1 MAFEKCILIVYI
13 VYFQD
18 DIVQRCYWDS
28 GRWYDLRREWDTAPP
43 DVSLQ
48 SVLDSPEKGRWPR
61 CLSELVNYVA
71 ELCPNAI
78 QGARLEVITRL
89 AQITPVD
96 LGGKA
101 TQSNDSDSKL
111 DQWHIYSMFACS
123 CPPEDSSDGGIQSV
137 KDLLRLVFPYLKSGN
152 DGQIVSPLPCEWHSA
167 QQDRTS

>member
-1 MAFEKCILIVYI
+1 M
-13 VYFQD
+13 
-18 DIVQRCYWDS
+18 
-28 GRWYDLRREWDTAPP
+28 
-43 DVSLQ
+43 
-48 SVLDSPEKGRWPR
+48 
-61 CLSELVNYVA
+61 
-71 ELCPNAI
+71 
-78 QGARLEVITRL
+78 ITRL

-152 DGQIVSPLPCEWHSA
+152 DGQIVSSLPCEWHSA